1 MSLAAETE
9 LDAPA
14 DSVPPDTR
22 HLTPDTLSSP
32 DTLPLTIIEPRRG
45 WRSLELAELWRYR
58 HLLWM
63 FMWRNIKAQQK
74 QTVLGI
80 LWIFIGPLASV
91 AMMTVVFSRMLNVPS
106 DGFPYP
112 IFLFAGNFLWGQF
125 SGATGGSM
133 NSVVGSANF
142 IQKVYFPRL
151 LIPLSAA
158 TGGLINVCIVFP
170 LILVVMLVLGYPP
183 LWTTVFCPLII
194 LMVLATGLG
203 IGLWLAP
210 LQVVYRDVARI
221 AGYGLSL
228 GMYATP
234 VIYPLSVI
242 PERYRLIASFNPMA
256 GYINMFRACL
266 YGGPLYW
273 ESSLTA
279 IAFTVIVLVTGAFF
293 YARQSGKFAD
303 VI

>member
-1 MSLAAETE
+1 MSLATETE
-9 LDAPA
+9 LDAPP
-14 DSVPPDTR
+14 DSVRPDPS
-22 HLTPDTLSSP
+22 HLAPRTSD
-32 DTLPLTIIEPRRG
+32 LPLTIIEPRRG

-58 HLLWM
+58 HLLYM
-63 FMWRNIKAQQK
+63 FMWRNIKASQK

-170 LILVVMLVLGYPP
+170 LILVVMVVLGYPP

-194 LMVLATGLG
+194 LMALATGLG

-210 LQVVYRDVARI
+210 LNVVRKSCPIFSWGVRRAINASTGSAD
-221 AGYGLSL
+221 SL
-228 GMYATP
+228 
-234 VIYPLSVI
+234 
-242 PERYRLIASFNPMA
+242 
-256 GYINMFRACL
+256 C
-266 YGGPLYW
+266 
-273 ESSLTA
+273 TA
-279 IAFTVIVLVTGAFF
+279 IGGATNVSAIRRRISLCAKCLDFMRRMIRETVPGDKWLVERSSAPRGTP
-293 YARQSGKFAD
+293 SGD
-303 VI
+303 EVPRL

>member
-1 MSLAAETE
+1 MSVIAKEPFTT
-9 LDAPA
+9 LDASPESPA
-14 DSVPPDTR
+14 PSATTQV
-22 HLTPDTLSSP
+22 
-32 DTLPLTIIEPRRG
+32 TIIEPRRG
-45 WRSLELAELWRYR
+45 WQALELDELWRYR
-58 HLLWM
+58 HLLYM

-125 SGATGGSM
+125 SGAAFGSM
-133 NSVVGSANF
+133 NSVVGASNF

-151 LIPLSAA
+151 MIPLSASLN
-158 TGGLINVCIVFP
+158 GLVNICIVFP
-170 LILVVMLVLGYPP
+170 LILVVMLVLGDPP

-194 LMVLATGLG
+194 LMALATGLG

-242 PERYRLIASFNPMA
+242 PEQYRLIASFNPMA

-266 YGGPLYW
+266 YGGPMYW
-273 ESSLTA
+273 ESTVTA